1 MTLPDRVRSVVMPPI
16 DALNTRMA
24 ELLAQGC
31 DVTSL
36 GQSVPFF
43 GPPEEML
50 DAVSER
56 LRSSPRIHVYGPDAG
71 IPELRE
77 ALSDKL
83 ARFNGIAADPV
94 SQIMITPGSNQA
106 FMVAM
111 LTLLN
116 PGDEVAIAA
125 PYYFNHH
132 MAIELAGGRV
142 VEIPLSEEDGFQ
154 MHLSDIEQVIT
165 SRTKSIVVTSP
176 NNPTGTVYNPAEIE
190 RIAKFAADREIYLIS
205 DEAYET
211 FCFEDSAPFSPGSI
225 SEIADNIITLG
236 SFSKTFGMTGW
247 RVGYIVGNSEF
258 LRQAVKVQDATAIC
272 AAIVSQ
278 VAATAAL
285 EVFDTFTLSHSQ
297 ELEDRRSLLAE
308 TIDAIPALNWE
319 HTNGALFA
327 FVRSDF
333 KPTKRE
339 LSWDILETS
348 GVLTVPGS
356 AFGEKWSNYLRISYG
371 CSPRERYES
380 ALDKLRG
387 YFKIAESK

>member
-1 MTLPDRVRSVVMPPI
+1 MTIPNRVRSVVMPPI

-24 ELLAQGC
+24 ELLAQGR

-43 GPPEEML
+43 GPPGEML
-50 DAVSER
+50 DAVSDG
-56 LRSSPRIHVYGPDAG
+56 LRSLPKMHVYGPDAG
-71 IPELRE
+71 TPALRE
-77 ALSDKL
+77 ALSKKL
-83 ARFNGIAADPV
+83 ARFNGISADPG

-106 FMVAM
+106 FMVTM
-111 LTLLN
+111 LTMLN

-142 VEIPLSEEDGFQ
+142 AEIPLSEEDGFQ
-154 MHLSDIEQVIT
+154 MRVSDVEQAVT
-165 SRTKSIVVTSP
+165 DRTKAIVVTSP
-176 NNPTGTVYNPAEIE
+176 NNPTGTVYDPSEIE
-190 RIAKFAADREIYLIS
+190 RIARFAAGRGMYLIS

-211 FCFEDSAPFSPGSI
+211 FCFDDSTQFSPGSI
-225 SEIADNIITLG
+225 SDVADDVITLG

-247 RVGYIVGNSEF
+247 RVGYIVGNAEF

-278 VAATAAL
+278 IAATSAL
-285 EVFDTFTLSHSQ
+285 DVFSTFTRLHTQ
-297 ELEDRRSLLAE
+297 ELEERRRLLAE

-319 HTNGALFA
+319 RTSGALFA

-333 KPTKRE
+333 QPSERE

-356 AFGEKWSNYLRISYG
+356 AFGERWSNYLRISYG
-371 CSPRERYES
+371 SSPRDRYET
-380 ALDKLRG
+380 ALEKLRG
-387 YFKIAESK
+387 YFENTA

>member
-1 MTLPDRVRSVVMPPI
+1 MPPI

-24 ELLAQGC
+24 ELLAQGR

-43 GPPEEML
+43 GPPPEML
-50 DAVSER
+50 DAVSEA
-56 LRSSPRIHVYGPDAG
+56 LRSMPRMHVYGPDAG
-71 IPELRE
+71 IPELRA
-77 ALSDKL
+77 ALSEKL
-83 ARFNGIAADPV
+83 SRFNGVIADPG

-106 FMVAM
+106 FMVTM
-111 LTLLN
+111 LTMLN

-154 MHLSDIEQVIT
+154 MSLSDIEPVIT
-165 SRTKSIVVTSP
+165 DRTRAVVVTSP
-176 NNPTGTVYNPAEIE
+176 NNPTGTVYDPDEIE
-190 RIAKFAADREIYLIS
+190 RIARFAAERGIYLIS

-211 FCFEDSAPFSPGSI
+211 FCFDGSTRFSPGSI
-225 SEIADNIITLG
+225 SDVADSVITLG

-247 RVGYIVGNSEF
+247 RVGYIVGSAEF
-258 LRQAVKVQDATAIC
+258 CRQAVKVQDATAIC
-272 AAIVSQ
+272 AAIVTQ

-285 EVFDTFTLSHSQ
+285 EVFDSFTRSHIQ
-297 ELEDRRSLLAE
+297 ELEERRRLLEE

-319 HTNGALFA
+319 RTSGALFA
-327 FVRSDF
+327 FVRADYQ
-333 KPTKRE
+333 PPERE
-339 LSWDILETS
+339 LAWDILETS

-356 AFGEKWSNYLRISYG
+356 AFGTQWSNYLRISYG
-371 CSPRERYES
+371 SSPRDRFES
-380 ALDKLRG
+380 ALGKLRG
-387 YFKIAESK
+387 YFARASSG

>member
-1 MTLPDRVRSVVMPPI
+1 
-16 DALNTRMA
+16 
-24 ELLAQGC
+24 
-31 DVTSL
+31 
-36 GQSVPFF
+36 
-43 GPPEEML
+43 ML

-225 SEIADNIITLG
+225 SEIADNIITIG

-297 ELEDRRSLLAE
+297 ELEDRRRLLAE

>member
-1 MTLPDRVRSVVMPPI
+1 MTIPNRVRSVVMPPI

-24 ELLAQGC
+24 ELLAQGR

-43 GPPEEML
+43 GPPGEML
-50 DAVSER
+50 DAVSDG
-56 LRSSPRIHVYGPDAG
+56 LRAMPRMHVYGPDAG
-71 IPELRE
+71 TPELRE
-77 ALSDKL
+77 ALSEKL
-83 ARFNGIAADPV
+83 ARFNGISADPG

-106 FMVAM
+106 FMVTM
-111 LTLLN
+111 LTMLN

-142 VEIPLSEEDGFQ
+142 AEIPLSEEDGFQ
-154 MHLSDIEQVIT
+154 MRVSDVEQAVT
-165 SRTKSIVVTSP
+165 DRTKAIVVTSS
-176 NNPTGTVYNPAEIE
+176 NNPTGTVYDPSEIE
-190 RIAKFAADREIYLIS
+190 RIARFAAKRGIYLIS

-211 FCFEDSAPFSPGSI
+211 FCFDDSTQFSPGSI
-225 SEIADNIITLG
+225 SDVADNVITLG

-247 RVGYIVGNSEF
+247 RVGYIVGNSDI
-258 LRQAVKVQDATAIC
+258 LSQAVKVQDATAIC

-278 VAATAAL
+278 IAATAAL
-285 EVFDTFTLSHSQ
+285 GVFDTFTRLHTQ
-297 ELEDRRSLLAE
+297 ELEERRRLLAD

-319 HTNGALFA
+319 RTSGALFA

-333 KPTKRE
+333 QPPERE

-356 AFGEKWSNYLRISYG
+356 AFGERWSNYLRISYG
-371 CSPRERYES
+371 SSPRDRYET
-380 ALDKLRG
+380 ALEKLRG
-387 YFKIAESK
+387 YFETTA